1 MKCKLLLPYI
11 DYYNTNFDVDDNYYS
26 NGGYENALKTNN
38 SMYGDSIYNH
48 MNQNGGILSNSN
60 NFNMGINIFNQ
71 NTHKNDE
78 KTSYSS
84 CEGYLYDENMNDETV
99 FGLENYIKNQ
109 DVFILFIK
117 LDFDTIEEEFE
128 TDFKM
133 WVKSHNKINSYKAD
147 DDWKFANEPKKNIR
161 VEVDDLTIDLLNC
174 KILDVS
180 NDKIAVLVEKIKYVI

>member
-71 NTHKNDE
+71 NTHKSDE

-109 DVFILFIK
+109 DVFVLFIK

-147 DDWKFANEPKKNIR
+147 DDWKFANEPKKNVR
-161 VEVDDLTIDLLNC
+161 VEVNGLTVDLLNC